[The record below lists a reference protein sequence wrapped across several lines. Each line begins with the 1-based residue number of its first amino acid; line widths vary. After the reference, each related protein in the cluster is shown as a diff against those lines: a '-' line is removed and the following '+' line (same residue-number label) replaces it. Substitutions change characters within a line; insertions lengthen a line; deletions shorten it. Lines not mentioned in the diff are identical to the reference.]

1 MVDQLYSVINDCYS
15 KKIFVCLH
23 ANTIDYYF
31 ILYFSVLA
39 SISNTVL
46 IPIEYIKKLNLG
58 KA

>member
-23 ANTIDYYF
+23 ASTTDYCF
-31 ILYFSVLA
+31 KLYFSVLA
-39 SISNTVL
+39 SIYNTVL